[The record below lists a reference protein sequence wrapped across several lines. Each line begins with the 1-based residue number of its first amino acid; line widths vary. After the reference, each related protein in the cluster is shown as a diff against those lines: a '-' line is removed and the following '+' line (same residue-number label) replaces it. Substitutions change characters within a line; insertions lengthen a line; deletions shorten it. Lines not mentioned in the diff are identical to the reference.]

1 MWQNTAERER
11 ERERERSSSFISVG
25 IIKCS
30 LPAATYIARVGVSPP
45 ALQREVIPD
54 TVKNKFGAPDLKPI

>member
-30 LPAATYIARVGVSPP
+30 LPAATYSARWSFTP
-45 ALQREVIPD
+45 
-54 TVKNKFGAPDLKPI
+54 GASTGSYPRYSKKQIRCP